1 MEIEKSKKFRVVS
14 EYGTTRKVIIIDPSQ
29 RQELKPIIKELFALE
44 VDFEIMI
51 RALKAQVTLSD
62 EIQEND
68 EIIVV
73 PIQNNNDPEK
83 IENDSKPREEENC
96 QIEINVQGFLNE
108 QIYHKDLIS
117 TLNEWANPLKFKVCF
132 TEGAKPTKKG
142 LKRTACCVKDHC
154 PFKLI
159 FIASQKINN
168 EDPSQKKNDIEELT
182 FKLESFYLIH
192 NHPLDFVAR
201 NTFTIEIIQEI
212 DKVKGRF
219 KTYEDI
225 REYVNEKYQTSF
237 DYNQIV
243 YQVNKL
249 LRKNFGTPTEDAN
262 LFITELEKDVKSNG
276 GFYEIELSDCNKLQK
291 VVYVSS
297 TMLLYAQSFL
307 I

>member
-29 RQELKPIIKELFALE
+29 RQELKQIIKELFALE

-132 TEGAKPTKKG
+132 TEVAKPTKKG

-159 FIASQKINN
+159 FIAFQKINN
-168 EDPSQKKNDIEELT
+168 EDPSQKKNDI
-182 FKLESFYLIH
+182 
-192 NHPLDFVAR
+192 
-201 NTFTIEIIQEI
+201 
-212 DKVKGRF
+212 
-219 KTYEDI
+219 
-225 REYVNEKYQTSF
+225 
-237 DYNQIV
+237 
-243 YQVNKL
+243 
-249 LRKNFGTPTEDAN
+249 
-262 LFITELEKDVKSNG
+262 
-276 GFYEIELSDCNKLQK
+276 
-291 VVYVSS
+291 
-297 TMLLYAQSFL
+297 
-307 I
+307 

>member
-1 MEIEKSKKFRVVS
+1 M
-14 EYGTTRKVIIIDPSQ
+14 
-29 RQELKPIIKELFALE
+29 
-44 VDFEIMI
+44 
-51 RALKAQVTLSD
+51 
-62 EIQEND
+62 
-68 EIIVV
+68 
-73 PIQNNNDPEK
+73 
-83 IENDSKPREEENC
+83 
-96 QIEINVQGFLNE
+96 
-108 QIYHKDLIS
+108 
-117 TLNEWANPLKFKVCF
+117 
-132 TEGAKPTKKG
+132 
-142 LKRTACCVKDHC
+142 
-154 PFKLI
+154 
-159 FIASQKINN
+159 
-168 EDPSQKKNDIEELT
+168 
-182 FKLESFYLIH
+182 
-192 NHPLDFVAR
+192 DFVAR

-249 LRKNFGTPTEDAN
+249 LRKNFGIPTEDAN

-307 I
+307 DIILVDATYCRNRFNLPLVNLCGISNYGKTIMLGFALMNNENCEIL